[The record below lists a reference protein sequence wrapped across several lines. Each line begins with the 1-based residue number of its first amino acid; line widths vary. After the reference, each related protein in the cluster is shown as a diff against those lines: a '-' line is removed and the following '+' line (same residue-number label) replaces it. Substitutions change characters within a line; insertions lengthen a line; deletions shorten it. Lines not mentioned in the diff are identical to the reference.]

1 MSEELHNLYQEIILD
16 HNKRPRHYGA
26 LVGATHSAEGYNP
39 LCGDKVSVFVQI
51 QSEHIVSLRFQCA
64 SCAICKASASIMME
78 ALHGQSIAEAGA
90 LLEEA
95 ERLWSSDTCATK
107 DCDSEMAA
115 LSGVRKFPARI
126 KCASLPWDTFV
137 DALRGET
144 KLSNLE
150 NSKGNRL

>member
-26 LVGATHSAEGYNP
+26 LVGATHRAEGYNP

-51 QSEHIVSLRFQCA
+51 QSERIVGLQFQCA

-78 ALHGQSIAEAGA
+78 ALQGQSIAQADA
-90 LLEEA
+90 LLEKA
-95 ERLWSSDTCATK
+95 ERLLMSDTCVNE
-107 DCDSEMAA
+107 DSDSEMAA

-126 KCASLPWDTFV
+126 KCATLPWDTFV
-137 DALRGET
+137 NALRGERT
-144 KLSNLE
+144 SRNLDD
-150 NSKGNRL
+150 SKGNSL